1 MFKFFIPLI
10 LIFLIAFSLFLY
22 KKLSS
27 YSLKR
32 NYKTIFIITL
42 LVIVISISIFFY
54 FIINQEIN
62 INKKYY
68 PPSYD
73 GEKLTPGY
81 FSDKKKN

>member
-1 MFKFFIPLI
+1 MFKFFILLI

-32 NYKTIFIITL
+32 NYKTILIITL
-42 LVIVISISIFFY
+42 FIIFISISIFFY

-62 INKKYY
+62 IDKKYY

-73 GEKLTPGY
+73 GDKLIPGY
-81 FSDKKKN
+81 FSDQKKD

>member
-1 MFKFFIPLI
+1 M
-10 LIFLIAFSLFLY
+10 Y

-32 NYKTIFIITL
+32 NYKTILIITL
-42 LVIVISISIFFY
+42 FIIFISISIFFY

-62 INKKYY
+62 IDKKYY

-73 GEKLTPGY
+73 GDKLIPGY
-81 FSDKKKN
+81 FSDQ